1 MFLHTPSMRPR
12 EKHQYQDDLLARAF
26 WDSYWGQE
34 AAAGEGD
41 TAVLVITFLTSGK
54 AAGGME
60 ASWDSCCGLQGLL
73 RAVNET
79 RPEGAPPCASQ
90 P

>member
-12 EKHQYQDDLLARAF
+12 EKHQFQDELLARAF

-34 AAAGEGD
+34 AATGDED
-41 TAVLVITFLTSGK
+41 TAVLLITFLTSGLDM
-54 AAGGME
+54 GGME
-60 ASWDSCCGLQGLL
+60 ASWNNCCGLEYLL
-73 RAVNET
+73 RTVNET
-79 RPEGAPPCASQ
+79 RPEGAPPCACQ